1 MGEETTIMGTV
12 LSVVFQN
19 EENGYAVLRLVTDD
33 GELLT
38 LVGCVPCAAPGENLT
53 ATGSFSS
60 HPQYGEQFSASEVER
75 HLPSNETEIL
85 NYLASGVVRGV
96 GPATAEKLVA
106 RFGIETLQV
115 LESEPEKLTA
125 IKGMTA
131 RRAQEISAA
140 FNEQMGLRR
149 VMEFLAHYDLP
160 AALSVPLYRRFGAN
174 AMAALERNP
183 YYPTARSAWTFPSAT
198 RSRFPWAL
206 AATRRSAPRRDFSS
220 SFPTTARRAGMSSSR
235 AKSSSPRRPSF
246 WTAMST
252 RWKKAS
258 TISSPSTASCR
269 KASRM

>member
-75 HLPSNETEIL
+75 YLPSNETEIL
-85 NYLASGVVRGV
+85 NYLASGIVRGV

-160 AALSVPLYRRFGAN
+160 AASAQTPWPRSSVTRTYC
-174 AMAALERNP
+174 
-183 YYPTARSAWTFPSAT
+183 PTARSAWIFPSAT
-198 RSRFPWAL
+198 RSRSPWAL
-206 AATRRSAPRRDFSS
+206 AATRRSAPRR
-220 SFPTTARRAGMSSSR
+220 G
-235 AKSSSPRRPSF
+235 
-246 WTAMST
+246 
-252 RWKKAS
+252 
-258 TISSPSTASCR
+258 
-269 KASRM
+269 